1 MSNRLRLPL
10 LDGYLLR
17 ELLAPFAFAFVAFFL
32 FWAFSI
38 IFASFDFLIN
48 QHAPFF
54 LVLRFVMLRVPQ
66 SIDLAVPFATLF
78 ATMIAMG
85 RLIGDNEIIAM
96 RTSGISLL
104 RICRIPLLFGV
115 SAVIAAL
122 AFSEYLTP
130 ASVSLSQRTFYQII
144 YRTASLP
151 VQPQFFNKDAD
162 TGNVLYVGQVSSN
175 GKVLEDVRLFKPA
188 RDGPW
193 TETLV
198 AKTATLSGSSILLHD
213 AIQTRYNLDGYVT
226 SQSYAR
232 EIAMGLPVSAEA
244 AQFTTQMNADS
255 SSMSS
260 KQMRAQVQSM
270 QAEGMGGTAL
280 GQMQVQLAD
289 KLAFPFAALVSVIIA
304 LPLAFRFGRRGR
316 MVAMA
321 LAILV
326 FFIYYLSTS
335 ACAALGRNGALP
347 PVLAAW
353 GPNGAIALAGLVL
366 FALEERLDG
375 WAVRRWLGGGAT

>member
-1 MSNRLRLPL
+1 MPRLRLPI
-10 LDGYLLR
+10 LDRYVLN
-17 ELLAPFAFAFVAFFL
+17 ELVPPFAFAFAAFFL

-54 LVLRFVMLRVPQ
+54 LVLRFVVLRVPQ

-78 ATMIAMG
+78 AAMIAMG
-85 RLIGDNEIIAM
+85 RLIGDNEVIAM

-104 RICRIPLLFGV
+104 RICRTPLLFGV
-115 SAVIAAL
+115 AAVFVAL
-122 AFSEYLTP
+122 LFNEYITP
-130 ASVSLSQRTFYQII
+130 ASVDLSQRTFYQII

-162 TGNVLYVGQVSSN
+162 TGNVLYVGQVSDN
-175 GKVLEDVRLFKPA
+175 GKVLEDVKLFKPA

-198 AKTATLSGSSILLHD
+198 AKTATLKGSSILLHD
-213 AIQTRYNLDGYVT
+213 AIETRYNLDGYVT

-232 EIAMGLPVSAEA
+232 VIAMGLPVSQEA
-244 AQFTTQMNADS
+244 AQFTTRMNSDA

-260 KQMRAQVQSM
+260 KQIRAQVASM
-270 QAEGMGGTAL
+270 EAEGMGGTAL

-289 KLAFPFAALVSVIIA
+289 KIAFPFAALVSVIIA

-316 MVAMA
+316 TVAMA
-321 LAILV
+321 VAVVI
-326 FFIYYLSTS
+326 FFVYYLLTS
-335 ACAALGRNGALP
+335 ASAALGRNGLIP
-347 PVLAAW
+347 PAVAAW
-353 GPNGAIALAGLVL
+353 GPNALMALAGVILL
-366 FALEERLDG
+366 SFEERLSLF
-375 WAVRRWLGGGAT
+375 ATRFGGMTS